1 MTNQEIIN
9 ALENDGFLVTTFV
22 DTKEFEE
29 EIIFSKKGIY
39 GKVDSTINIRGLE
52 NIDLLVTLANL
63 DLVETKSAFDRIKK
77 SLKLNS
83 KGNQL

>member
-77 SLKLNS
+77 SLKLNH

>member
-52 NIDLLVTLANL
+52 DAGLLVTLANL

>member
-52 NIDLLVTLANL
+52 DVGLLVTLANL

>member
-1 MTNQEIIN
+1 MTNQEIIT

-22 DTKEFEE
+22 NPNVFEE

-63 DLVETKSAFDRIKK
+63 DLVEAKSAFDRIKK

>member
-52 NIDLLVTLANL
+52 DVSLLVTLANL
-63 DLVETKSAFDRIKK
+63 DLVETKRAFDRIKN

>member
-1 MTNQEIIN
+1 MTNNEIIK
-9 ALENDGFLVTTFV
+9 ALENDGFLVTTFL
-22 DTKEFEE
+22 DTREFEE

-52 NIDLLVTLANL
+52 DVGLLVTLANL

>member
-1 MTNQEIIN
+1 MTNQEIIT

-22 DTKEFEE
+22 DTREFEE

-39 GKVDSTINIRGLE
+39 GKVDSTINIAGLE

-63 DLVETKSAFDRIKK
+63 DLVETKRAFDRIKK